1 MVSSKKAEL
10 HIYHEGLHVGDIS
23 YNFEIQKFGLLYS
36 SDWLRSGFALS
47 PHLPLFDQINS
58 ENLSKFLE
66 NLLPEEDA
74 LKTLARTLQLTSGNT
89 FGLLA
94 AIGKDATG
102 AFSFLVEEGKI
113 KTSFRAISIEELI
126 SRVLKRADTP
136 ISVWDN
142 KPRLSLA
149 GVQEKLGVTLK
160 DGEYGFGEG
169 DLASTHILKFSK
181 KDQHLVLNEFFC
193 MTLAKKIGLSVANVE
208 LVHLGE
214 RVLRVE
220 RFDRKW
226 KSRGRVSR
234 LHVIDGCQALNIPP
248 TFKYQRVVPD
258 GPNRNDY
265 LSPVNIKNLSLFC
278 QKCRVPAKARLQFL
292 QWVLFNLLIGN
303 TDSHGKN
310 ISYFVSN
317 KGYELA
323 PAYDLLNVTVYE
335 GFNHELAFKIGET
348 FVLDEVKAY
357 QLFEMSQEMEL
368 APRLVANQLKK
379 ICNEILKQADL
390 IVFNDLDSAEK
401 LFIEKL
407 AANIKERV
415 NVFLTQV
422 PLIMSLAKAESKKK
436 I

>member
-10 HIYHEGLHVGDIS
+10 HIYHEGSHVGDIS
-23 YNFEIQKFGLLYS
+23 YDLQTQKFGLIYS
-36 SDWLRSGFALS
+36 LEWLRNGFALS
-47 PHLPLFDQINS
+47 PHLPLVGEIDS

-74 LKTLARTLQLTSGNT
+74 LKTLARTLQTTSGNV
-89 FGLLA
+89 FGLIA

-102 AFSFLVEEGKI
+102 AFSFLIDDSKI
-113 KTSFRAISIEELI
+113 KTSFRAISVEELTD
-126 SRVLKRADTP
+126 RVLKRADTP
-136 ISVWDN
+136 ISIWDG

-193 MTLAKKIGLSVANVE
+193 MTLAKEVGLSVAHVE
-208 LVHLGE
+208 FIHLGE
-214 RVLRVE
+214 RVLQVE

-226 KSRGRVSR
+226 KNAERITR

-248 TFKYQRVVPD
+248 TFKYQRIVPD
-258 GPNRNDY
+258 GPHRDDY
-265 LSPVNIKNLSLFC
+265 LSPVSVQNLSAFF
-278 QKCRVPAKARLQFL
+278 KECRVPAKARLQLL
-292 QWVLFNLLIGN
+292 QWILFNLLIGN

-310 ISYFVSN
+310 ISYFVSK

-323 PAYDLLNVTVYE
+323 PFYDLINVTVYKN
-335 GFNHELAFKIGET
+335 FNHDLAFKIGDT

-357 QLFEMSQEMEL
+357 QLLEMSQEMEL
-368 APRLVANQLKK
+368 PVRLVATQLKK
-379 ICNEILKQADL
+379 LCSKMLKQIDL
-390 IVFNDLDSAEK
+390 ITIKELDDSEQVFIDELVK
-401 LFIEKL
+401 
-407 AANIKERV
+407 NIKGRV
-415 NVFLTQV
+415 NIFLKQV
-422 PLIMSLAKAESKKK
+422 SLLTHL
-436 I
+436 